1 VSAETLERHGADPAL
16 AGAPFI
22 ADWKTSASKRSP
34 AMMHDYTLQCGAYA
48 LGLEHLTGIRPAGAF
63 IVVARRIGEPN
74 VTFIT
79 RAALD
84 KAQAGYLERVA
95 LFYEQVSG

>member
-1 VSAETLERHGADPAL
+1 
-16 AGAPFI
+16 
-22 ADWKTSASKRSP
+22 
-34 AMMHDYTLQCGAYA
+34 MMHDYTLQCGAYA

-79 RAALD
+79 RAELD
-84 KAQAGYLERVA
+84 KAQHGYLERVQQ
-95 LFYEQVSG
+95 FYSAIQASVSVSG